1 MAFSAGTN
9 AILKLHD
16 GTSLVDVSTY
26 LKTAGIN
33 RQRDMYDTTTLGD
46 QDREYVGGLRS
57 NTFQLEGPFDPTIDG
72 LFAGGIA
79 ASAARAFEYY
89 PVGEPVGAAKPKY
102 SGNYLVASYDIS
114 TPVDDMAQ
122 FSAEIQFTG
131 AITRAVA

>member
-9 AILKLHD
+9 AKLKLHD
-16 GTSLVDVSTY
+16 GTSLVDVSAY

-46 QDREYVGGLRS
+46 SDREFVGGLRS
-57 NTFQLEGPFDPTIDG
+57 NTFQLEGPFDPTIDA
-72 LFAGGIA
+72 LMAGA
-79 ASAARAFEYY
+79 LSADARAFEYY
-89 PVGEPVGAAKPKY
+89 PVGEPVGVTKPKY
-102 SGNYLVASYDIS
+102 SGSYLVASYDVS

-131 AITRAVA
+131 AITRATA

>member
-9 AILKLHD
+9 AVLKLND
-16 GTSLVDVSTY
+16 GTSLVDVSAY

-46 QDREYVGGLRS
+46 NDREFVGGLRS
-57 NTFQLEGPFDPTIDG
+57 NNFQLEGPFDPIIDALLAAG
-72 LFAGGIA
+72 LDAQG
-79 ASAARAFEYY
+79 RAFEYY
-89 PVGEPVGAAKPKY
+89 PVGEPVSATKPRY
-102 SGNYLVASYDIS
+102 SGNYLIASYDVT